1 MATRTIHVL
10 RWPELDEGRVQ
21 ALANSIEELGLLQGV
36 AVRETTDAEQE
47 EYGWDGSH
55 FVVVAG
61 FHRAAAWRRLNRDK
75 LDGLPVLMVNPGVDG
90 ELVEI
95 DENLVRAHLDG
106 AALAEL
112 TARRLARAEAGPETG
127 KFSDTVPENL
137 PPPKTHKAQGK
148 GRGKGGGRP
157 PRPAIK
163 DTADALGVHEDTVRR
178 RARRAAKGA
187 AGAAKGAAGAAKGAA
202 GAAEPRRFRVLLD
215 PEDCGLFR
223 RQIERLTARLT
234 VDARR
239 CAAAILLAGLPV
251 ED

>member
-127 KFSDTVPENL
+127 KFSDPVPENF
-137 PPPKTHKAQGK
+137 PRPKTHKAQGK
-148 GRGKGGGRP
+148 GRGQGGGRP
-157 PRPAIK
+157 ARPAVK

-187 AGAAKGAAGAAKGAA
+187 AK